1 MNNQSQS
8 QQARQFV
15 FYGLLLFL
23 LGLIIGLIVPFFKN
37 PRMGLSAH
45 LEGVMNG
52 MFLMILGIIWERI
65 QLSTKL
71 LNTTYWLALYGTFA
85 NLVAIILAAATG
97 EGKMLPIAG
106 GKEGTGITEMLI
118 TGLLVTLALSMI
130 AVCVLVLTGLYKHTT
145 EKRATA

>member
-1 MNNQSQS
+1 
-8 QQARQFV
+8 
-15 FYGLLLFL
+15 
-23 LGLIIGLIVPFFKN
+23 
-37 PRMGLSAH
+37 MGLSAH

-65 QLSTKL
+65 QLSAKL
-71 LNTTYWLALYGTFA
+71 LKTTYGLALYGTFA

-130 AVCVLVLTGLYKHTT
+130 AVCVLVLTGLYKHIT